1 MRIKHK
7 VVARFHDGSL
17 VKGFTHDF
25 SPYNDV
31 FHITRPRDE
40 NEAQE
45 ISMSQLKAVF
55 FVKSFQGDQEYKGK
69 DFTKEKLSHIPGLKL
84 KVTFADGETIYGT
97 TTGYSPQRKGF
108 FLMPANKASNNERLF
123 VIREATSKVETWV

>member
-7 VVARFHDGSL
+7 VVARFRDGSL

-31 FHITRPRDE
+31 FHITKPKDE
-40 NEAQE
+40 REALE
-45 ISMSQLKAVF
+45 ISTSQLKAIF

-97 TTGYSPQRKGF
+97 TTGYSPHRKGF

>member
-1 MRIKHK
+1 MKIEHK
-7 VVARFHDGSL
+7 VVARFRDGSL
-17 VKGFTHDF
+17 VKGFSHDF

-31 FHITRPRDE
+31 FHVTKPKDE
-40 NEAQE
+40 REALE
-45 ISMSQLKAVF
+45 ISRSQLKAVF
-55 FVKSFQGDQEYKGK
+55 FVKSFQGDQEFKGK